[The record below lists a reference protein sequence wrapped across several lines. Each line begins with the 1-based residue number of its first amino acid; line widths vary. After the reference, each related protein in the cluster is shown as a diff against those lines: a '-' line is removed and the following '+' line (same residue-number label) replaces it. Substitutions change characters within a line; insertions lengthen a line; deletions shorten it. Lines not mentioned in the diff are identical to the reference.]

1 MLGFIG
7 GMYSNTDR
15 VIYRNELI
23 MGGVFYVYGSMGTTR
38 WLAAKEKKVKQIVTA
53 F

>member
-7 GMYSNTDR
+7 LSIAILITDR
-15 VIYRNELI
+15 VIYGNELF
-23 MGGVFYVYGSMGTTR
+23 MGGVFYVYGLMGTTT
-38 WLAAKEKKVKQIVTA
+38 KEKKVKQIVTA